1 MPRRARRFLFF
12 IIAIL
17 IGIVVGV
24 VYGWVINPV
33 KYEDTGPHS
42 LRIDYKTD
50 YILMVAELYQSEN
63 DIYASIERLVFLG
76 DDPLIEMLNQAILFA
91 GQNNYDAK
99 DIELMWN
106 LLEAVKIVLPQ
117 EN

>member
-12 IIAIL
+12 IIAIV

-33 KYEDTGPHS
+33 KYKDTGPHS

-50 YILMVAELYQSEN
+50 YILMVAELYQNEN
-63 DIYASIERLVFLG
+63 DIYAAVERLVYLG
-76 DDPLIEMLNQAILFA
+76 NDSLIQLLNQAILFA
-91 GQNNYDAK
+91 GQNNYDSK
-99 DIELMWN
+99 DLELMWD